1 MGKQST
7 LGKFWGKAGAGDQ
20 AKVDE
25 ENKTDD
31 NATAVRE
38 AKSNGSTKAAE
49 LENKVAVAS
58 AVDPTPSSETKPT
71 SETKSVTTKAE
82 GSKKKR
88 RVVES
93 EDEGEPDE
101 RNDDVVMK
109 PALQDQKSES
119 SPILDTADTDEPPK
133 KRVKTQ
139 EQNDKAQPSEG
150 DIVEKIREEVKETAK
165 AQIDQIK
172 EAPEIITEP
181 ATKKSA
187 ASVAPAPKST
197 SKATQKADGK
207 SSAAKNPFS
216 LAKAGTASKASTS
229 TNAKKSATDLPKKG
243 KSKGKPDPDDDNEED
258 EASNDNNYKPVDD
271 KESASSD
278 DNDGDLKEKDDGE
291 DDEEDGDAV
300 DDEEEEKSA
309 KVAASKLAATL
320 ALSSSASL
328 AGKSEWKKGDPVPY
342 SALTDCFEEIDKT
355 TKRTLISSLL
365 TTFLLKVALNPGKDG
380 GDLLRV
386 VYLCINRLCPDYMGI
401 ELGIGE
407 SLIIKAVAQ
416 CTGRSVQQ
424 IKSELRTVGD
434 LGLVAQQS
442 RGKQKTLFKTAP
454 LTVPFVF
461 KCLTDIAKATGNAS
475 QAKKV
480 GIIQKLLTPC
490 TGSETKFIVRSLEG
504 KLRIGLA
511 EKTLVTA
518 LAHAIVLKEVG
529 SKKLPEGKLAEKL
542 AKGAEA
548 VKAVYSE
555 LPNYDL
561 IVPALLKGGIG
572 GLKEACKLT
581 PGVPLKPMLAKP
593 TKAIGEVLDRFEGKE
608 FTCEYKYDGER
619 AQIHMLEDGQIV
631 VFSRNSENM
640 SAKYPDLVESIPRC
654 VSENVKTF
662 VIDAEAVAYDIK
674 EQKLLPFQQLTT
686 RKRKDVR
693 TEDITVRVH
702 IFAFDLLYLN
712 GESLLH
718 KQLVE
723 RRQLLQESFH
733 PVQGEF
739 GFAKS
744 SDGSSSEQIAEFL
757 DESIKDG
764 CEGLMVK
771 RLTSD
776 DSTYEPSRR
785 SINWLKLKKDYL
797 AGVGDSCDLVVVG
810 GYYGKGKRTNTYG
823 AFLLACYDA
832 DAEQFQTA
840 CKIGTGF
847 SDQMLVELYNL
858 LSPLELA
865 SGKRSDVQAD
875 MSKPPDV
882 WFEPKVVFEVLT
894 ADLTLSPIY
903 MAAQGLVDER
913 GISLRFPR
921 FIKIRDDKDADDAT
935 TSEQIA
941 EFYEA
946 QALASKGNRGG
957 GGNDE
962 Y

>member
-7 LGKFWGKAGAGDQ
+7 LGKFWGKAGASDQ
-20 AKVDE
+20 IKADE
-25 ENKTDD
+25 EKKTDEK
-31 NATAVRE
+31 V
-38 AKSNGSTKAAE
+38 TKAQEAE
-49 LENKVAVAS
+49 GNGNVKAVERAAESPVAS
-58 AVDPTPSSETKPT
+58 AVESKPLSLNQPL
-71 SETKSVTTKAE
+71 SETKSVSSKAE
-82 GSKKKR
+82 SSKKKR
-88 RVVES
+88 RIVES
-93 EDEGEPDE
+93 DDEEEPVEGSGDLAME
-101 RNDDVVMK
+101 S
-109 PALQDQKSES
+109 ASQEQTIES
-119 SPILDTADTDEPPK
+119 SSKVDEADVEEPPK
-133 KRVKTQ
+133 KRARTQ
-139 EQNDKAQPSEG
+139 DKAGEKPASEEAKA
-150 DIVEKIREEVKETAK
+150 EKIREEVKEAAK

-172 EAPEIITEP
+172 EAPENSPETV
-181 ATKKSA
+181 AKKTA
-187 ASVAPAPKST
+187 ASVPSASKGIST
-197 SKATQKADGK
+197 ATQKSEGK
-207 SSAAKNPFS
+207 NSAAKNPFS
-216 LAKAGTASKASTS
+216 LAKAGTTSKGLASANTKKPAAGV
-229 TNAKKSATDLPKKG
+229 AKKGTIKA
-243 KSKGKPDPDDDNEED
+243 KPDPDDDED
-258 EASNDNNYKPVDD
+258 EGEQPHDKNYQPVDG
-271 KESASSD
+271 KETPSSD
-278 DNDGDLKEKDDGE
+278 EDDEDLKAKIAE
-291 DDEEDGDAV
+291 DEDEEDGEAV
-300 DDEEEEKSA
+300 DDEEDEKTA
-309 KVAASKLAATL
+309 KVTASKLAATL

-328 AGKSEWKKGDPVPY
+328 AGKLEWKKGDPVPY

-365 TTFLLKVALNPGKDG
+365 TTFLLKVAINPGKDG

-386 VYLCINRLCPDYMGI
+386 VYLCINRLCPDYMGV

-424 IKSELRTVGD
+424 IKNELRTVGD

-561 IVPALLKGGIG
+561 IVPALMKGGIE

-640 SAKYPDLVESIPRC
+640 SAKYPDLLESIPRC
-654 VSENVKTF
+654 VSKDVKTF

-712 GESLLH
+712 GESLLQ
-718 KQLVE
+718 KELVE
-723 RRQLLQESFH
+723 RRRLLQESFH

-903 MAAQGLVDER
+903 MAGHGLVDER

-921 FIKIRDDKDADDAT
+921 FIKIREDKDADDAT

>member
-7 LGKFWGKAGAGDQ
+7 LGKFWGKAGASDQ
-20 AKVDE
+20 TKVNE

-31 NATAVRE
+31 KATDVQGSG
-38 AKSNGSTKAAE
+38 SNGSS
-49 LENKVAVAS
+49 KVAQINTEASVAS
-58 AVDPTPSSETKPT
+58 AAESKPSSVTKPT
-71 SETKSVTTKAE
+71 SVTKSVPGKAE

-93 EDEGEPDE
+93 DDEEEPE
-101 RNDDVVMK
+101 EASDDAPMK
-109 PALQDQKSES
+109 SASREQKIES
-119 SPILDTADTDEPPK
+119 SSKLEEANTEEPPK
-133 KRVKTQ
+133 KRIKTQ
-139 EQNDKAQPSEG
+139 EQKDEKPPWREATV
-150 DIVEKIREEVKETAK
+150 DKIREQVKETAK
-165 AQIDQIK
+165 AQINQIK
-172 EAPEIITEP
+172 EAPKENTEPEAKEP
-181 ATKKSA
+181 ATP
-187 ASVAPAPKST
+187 VQPVF
-197 SKATQKADGK
+197 KATSITTQKSEGK
-207 SSAAKNPFS
+207 NARAKNPFS
-216 LAKAGTASKASTS
+216 LAKAGTASANTR
-229 TNAKKSATDLPKKG
+229 KSATSVSKKG
-243 KSKGKPDPDDDNEED
+243 KGKPDPDDDNGEDESPDDKNSKPANGKRTPSSDDDDEELNAKGADEEEEED
-258 EASNDNNYKPVDD
+258 E
-271 KESASSD
+271 E
-278 DNDGDLKEKDDGE
+278 
-291 DDEEDGDAV
+291 AV

-309 KVAASKLAATL
+309 KVTASKL
-320 ALSSSASL
+320 
-328 AGKSEWKKGDPVPY
+328 VPY

-365 TTFLLKVALNPGKDG
+365 TTFLLKVALNPGRDG

-407 SLIIKAVAQ
+407 TLIIKAVAQ

-424 IKSELRTVGD
+424 IKNDLRTVGD

-461 KCLTDIAKATGNAS
+461 KCLTDIAKATGNATLHALLPQS

-542 AKGAEA
+542 AKGADA

-561 IVPALLKGGIG
+561 IVPALLKGGIE

-640 SAKYPDLVESIPRC
+640 SSKYPDLLESIPRC
-654 VSENVKTF
+654 VSKDVKTF

-712 GESLLH
+712 GESLLQ
-718 KQLVE
+718 KELVE
-723 RRQLLQESFH
+723 RRRLLQQSFR
-733 PVQGEF
+733 PMQGEF

-903 MAAQGLVDER
+903 MAGQGLVDER

-921 FIKIRDDKDADDAT
+921 FIKIREDKDADDAT
-935 TSEQIA
+935 TSEQASLTSAYIFRIA